1 MRILLVEDDEYLKS
15 ALALALKHKGY
26 KVDLV
31 GNGLEAMAAVSMVP
45 YDLMLLDLGLPDMDG
60 LKTLESLRSGGNEI
74 PVIIITARDTVP
86 EKILGLN
93 LGANDYLVK
102 PFDFG
107 ELEARM
113 RAALRKNTWRNQ
125 TEHSFGDLSLD
136 TTSGEITLAGESVSL
151 TPKEA
156 AVLNMLVS
164 AGGQVVGKQQL
175 IDKVSDFLDESSE
188 NALEI
193 VIHRL
198 RKKLSVSSV
207 TIKTVRGFGY
217 QLTK

>member
-26 KVDLV
+26 NVDLV
-31 GNGLEAMAAVSMVP
+31 GNGLEAIAAVSMVT

-60 LKTLESLRSGGNEI
+60 LKTLEALRSGGNEI
-74 PVIIITARDTVP
+74 PVIVITARDKVP

-113 RAALRKNTWRNQ
+113 RAILRKNTRRNQ
-125 TEHSFGDLSLD
+125 TELIFGDLSLD

-156 AVLNMLVS
+156 AVFNMLVT
-164 AGGQVVGKQQL
+164 AGGKVVGKQQL

-198 RKKLSVSSV
+198 RRKLSVSSV
-207 TIKTVRGFGY
+207 KIKTVRGFGY